1 MIRLGILCVVLL
13 SVLSPLPAQQ
23 RVSPVPSSL
32 QTGVVIPDQHC
43 TSHPDQ
49 TYALYLPSGYTADRK
64 WPIVYA
70 FDPVA
75 RGNLPVEL
83 MKDAAERNG
92 YIVAGSN
99 NSRNGSWKMEIEAAQ
114 AVSDDT
120 RMHLSIDGQR
130 VYFAGFSGGARLAS
144 QIAQRCKCAAG
155 VLLNGA
161 GFAVNTSPSRDAVF
175 AVFAAV
181 GNLDFNYPEVTR
193 LDQALEAAGFPHFI
207 RYFDGPHQWAPASVM
222 EEALAWFRLIAMKQ
236 TLGPRDDNFIVE
248 RQSAALSRAQALEQS
263 GDLYAA
269 WREYRQSA
277 STFDR
282 LADVTQF
289 RQAAASL
296 ANQKAV
302 REGGK
307 REKQEFAD
315 QDDSTNAISAGLAE
329 LHGFSS
335 NLADS
340 LKDTEQKI
348 IDLRQAADRE
358 RHPEKAR
365 VLRRAIAGVFVEA
378 MEAGNDRLE
387 AKDLTLAKNYFQLAT
402 DADPDSL
409 WALDSLATAR
419 ALGND
424 RKGTFETLRQAR
436 SKTKDPV
443 AFSAWLQ
450 QEPAFLK
457 FRDDPQF
464 RSLLVP

>member
-1 MIRLGILCVVLL
+1 MTRLRTLCVVLL
-13 SVLSPLPAQQ
+13 ALPFPLLGQQPVTPAPPSP
-23 RVSPVPSSL
+23 
-32 QTGVVIPDQHC
+32 QTGVVILDEHC
-43 TSHPDQ
+43 ISHPDQ
-49 TYALYLPSGYTADRK
+49 AYALYLPSGYTADKK

-75 RGNLPVEL
+75 RGNMPVEL
-83 MKDAAERNG
+83 MKDAAERYG

-99 NSRNGSWKMEIEAAQ
+99 NSRNGPWKMEIEAAQ

-120 RMHLSIDGQR
+120 RMRLSIDGHR

-161 GFAVNTSPSRDAVF
+161 GFAINTSPSRDAVF

-193 LDQALEAAGFPHFI
+193 LDETLEAAAFPHFL
-207 RYFDGPHQWAPASVM
+207 RYFDGPHQWAPVSVM
-222 EEALAWFRLIAMKQ
+222 DEALAWFRLIAMKQ
-236 TLGPRDDNFIVE
+236 NLEPRDDNFIVE
-248 RQSAALSRAQALEQS
+248 QQSAALSRAHALEQS

-277 STFDR
+277 STFDQ
-282 LADVTQF
+282 LADVAQF
-289 RQAAASL
+289 HQSAASL

-302 REGGK
+302 RDGGK
-307 REKQEFAD
+307 REKQEFSD
-315 QDDSTNAISAGLAE
+315 QDDFANDISEGLAGL
-329 LHGFSS
+329 HQFSPD
-335 NLADS
+335 LADT

-348 IDLRQAADRE
+348 INLRETANRE
-358 RHPEKAR
+358 KHPEKAR

-387 AKDLTLAKNYFQLAT
+387 AKEITLARNYFQLAA

-424 RKGTFETLRQAR
+424 RKGTLETLRQAR
-436 SKTKDPV
+436 GKTKDPT
-443 AFSAWLQ
+443 AFSSWLQ
-450 QEPAFLK
+450 QEPAFAK

-464 RSLLVP
+464 RALLVP

>member
-1 MIRLGILCVVLL
+1 
-13 SVLSPLPAQQ
+13 
-23 RVSPVPSSL
+23 
-32 QTGVVIPDQHC
+32 
-43 TSHPDQ
+43 
-49 TYALYLPSGYTADRK
+49 
-64 WPIVYA
+64 
-70 FDPVA
+70 
-75 RGNLPVEL
+75 
-83 MKDAAERNG
+83 
-92 YIVAGSN
+92 
-99 NSRNGSWKMEIEAAQ
+99 
-114 AVSDDT
+114 
-120 RMHLSIDGQR
+120 
-130 VYFAGFSGGARLAS
+130 
-144 QIAQRCKCAAG
+144 
-155 VLLNGA
+155 
-161 GFAVNTSPSRDAVF
+161 
-175 AVFAAV
+175 
-181 GNLDFNYPEVTR
+181 
-193 LDQALEAAGFPHFI
+193 
-207 RYFDGPHQWAPASVM
+207 M

-248 RQSAALSRAQALEQS
+248 RGSAALSRARALEQS

-269 WREYRQSA
+269 WREYRQAA

-409 WALDSLATAR
+409 WALDSLATTR

-436 SKTKDPV
+436 SKTKDPA